1 MNSILAL
8 VLCGSCAAL
17 QAPLAVRS
25 AVGHSAVATSQPAA
39 RASDVVMGATI
50 RELRDRV
57 GSVKNTKKITSA
69 MKLVAA
75 AKVRRAQE
83 AVLRSRPFSETL
95 ERILGGLLQ
104 RLKTEALDI
113 PLLETRTAEKVGLVV
128 ITGDRGLCGSYNA
141 AAIKKTEQ
149 RIEELKAQG
158 VDVEL
163 ILVGNKGSTYFKK
176 RETPVRKMIPCG
188 QAPTAEQASEIANE
202 LLASYYAGE
211 LDRIELLYTTF
222 ISMISSMPTVRTL
235 VPLLPSGLE
244 MEGDEIFKLT
254 SKEGDIA
261 VEKESVAVAE
271 PKEFAPDMIFEQEP
285 SQLLNAILPLY
296 LNGQLLRTLQES
308 VASELAARMSA
319 MQAATDNAKELEKRL
334 SQEMNRARQA
344 KVTQE
349 LMEIVAGADATG

>member
-1 MNSILAL
+1 MLYTMLLASL
-8 VLCGSCAAL
+8 VASAAAF
-17 QAPLAVRS
+17 QAPLAVRPT
-25 AVGHSAVATSQPAA
+25 ADVARSPA
-39 RASDVVMGATI
+39 SPVMGANI

-113 PLLETRTAEKVGLVV
+113 PLLESRVASKIGLVV

-141 AAIKKTEQ
+141 AAIKKTEA
-149 RIEELKAQG
+149 RINELKAQG
-158 VDVEL
+158 VEVEL
-163 ILVGNKGSTYFKK
+163 VTVGNKGSSYFG
-176 RETPVRKMIPCG
+176 RRDTPVRKAVPCT
-188 QAPTAEQASEIANE
+188 QAPTAAQAQEISDE

-211 LDRIELLYTTF
+211 LDRVELIYTSF
-222 ISMISSMPTVRTL
+222 VSMIASIPTVRTL
-235 VPLLPSGLE
+235 VPLLPSGME
-244 MEGDEIFKLT
+244 MEGDEIFKMST
-254 SKEGDIA
+254 KEGALSI
-261 VEKESVAVAE
+261 EKEKVAAAD
-271 PKEFAPDMIFEQEP
+271 PKEFQPDMIFEQEP

-308 VASELAARMSA
+308 VASELASRMSA
-319 MQAATDNAKELEKRL
+319 MQSATDNARDLRNRLE
-334 SQEMNRARQA
+334 QEMNRARQA
-344 KVTQE
+344 KITQE
-349 LMEIVAGADATG
+349 LMEIIAGADATG

>member
-149 RIEELKAQG
+149 RIEELKAQ
-158 VDVEL
+158 
-163 ILVGNKGSTYFKK
+163 
-176 RETPVRKMIPCG
+176 VR
-188 QAPTAEQASEIANE
+188 
-202 LLASYYAGE
+202 
-211 LDRIELLYTTF
+211 
-222 ISMISSMPTVRTL
+222 VH
-235 VPLLPSGLE
+235 V
-244 MEGDEIFKLT
+244 
-254 SKEGDIA
+254 
-261 VEKESVAVAE
+261 
-271 PKEFAPDMIFEQEP
+271 
-285 SQLLNAILPLY
+285 
-296 LNGQLLRTLQES
+296 LRTS
-308 VASELAARMSA
+308 SRVAAMLCMLLSRILKRM
-319 MQAATDNAKELEKRL
+319 
-334 SQEMNRARQA
+334 
-344 KVTQE
+344 
-349 LMEIVAGADATG
+349 